1 MEQRKQHIAA
11 LRTRTPNPNTFAPHR
26 GLWTHLRALALS
38 AMLIATLVVGI
49 DPSEGSRKG
58 RYTATDIQIFNPTH
72 SYLQAAV
79 LWTNEDDSF
88 QALLPVNIDPRASNY
103 YTPELSGL
111 IPSTFIG
118 GIEIISDSYQLYA
131 TVTHFD
137 KGTGAPAFER
147 GNEHYEARAADN
159 NGLQLEI
166 PTLMRNKMSSSNIS
180 ILNSVSTRPVTVT
193 LQLHQDSGIVAANY
207 VTTAVGNLLIDLND
221 ILTSTADFSG
231 TGRIFASQPI
241 AAYVSI
247 YDGIGQKG
255 YSAAPVLTPTLAQS
269 PSTLTRNIIPL
280 LQPSDD
286 EQVTRTLYLQ
296 NVEYYEAN
304 VVIRT
309 RLTALLTTTIPAL
322 GQVAYTFPYSKAIT
336 EIFVDSDQRVEGVL
350 LIDDANKDAGDQLTG
365 SVAYA
370 ALKPVRDQA
379 LRQAA
384 ADNHCGVAATV
395 YGGYNGWQT
404 ALSLVNQAN
413 ISGTAV
419 ITYFPALGASTPPR
433 TPIVVT
439 RFLTPGV
446 SSIPDYTPIAN
457 SNAAWSAYIEAD
469 VPFVGYATSTHDNL
483 DDGLMAYRIEP
494 AQCVTTPNFLFMP
507 LATAN

>member
-1 MEQRKQHIAA
+1 MEQLKQHTAA
-11 LRTRTPNPNTFAPHR
+11 FHTRTTVRPFAQHI
-26 GLWTHLRALALS
+26 RALALS
-38 AMLIATLVVGI
+38 VMLLAALLFGI

-58 RYTATDIQIFNPTH
+58 RYTATDIQVFNPTH
-72 SYLQAAV
+72 SRLQAAV

-88 QALLPVNIDPRASNY
+88 QALLPVDIDPRASNY

-159 NGLQLEI
+159 NGLQLQV
-166 PTLMRNKMSSSNIS
+166 PTLMRNKLFSSNIS
-180 ILNSVSTRPVTVT
+180 ILNSINTRPVTVT

-231 TGRIFASQPI
+231 TARIFASQPI

-255 YSAAPVLTPTLAQS
+255 YSAAPVLTPTLTQK
-269 PSTLTRNIIPL
+269 PDTLTRNIIPL
-280 LQPSDD
+280 LQPGDD
-286 EQVTRTLYLQ
+286 EQITRTLYLQ
-296 NVEYYEAN
+296 NVEYYDAN
-304 VVIRT
+304 VIVRT
-309 RLTALLTTTIPAL
+309 RFTALFTTTIPAL

-336 EIFVDSDQRVEGVL
+336 EIFVDSDQRIEGVL
-350 LIDDANKDAGDQLTG
+350 LIDDANKDAGDPITG
-365 SVAYA
+365 AAAYS
-370 ALKPVRDQA
+370 ALKPNRDQA
-379 LRQAA
+379 LRQAT
-384 ADNHCGVAATV
+384 ADSHCAVAATV

-404 ALSLVNQAN
+404 ELSLVNQAN
-413 ISGTAV
+413 VSGTAV

-446 SSIPDYTPIAN
+446 SSIPDYAPIAN

-469 VPFVGYATSTHDNL
+469 VPFVGYATSTHANL
-483 DDGLMAYRIEP
+483 DDGLMAYRVEP
-494 AQCVTTPNFLFMP
+494 AQCVATPNLFFLP
-507 LATAN
+507 ISLAQ